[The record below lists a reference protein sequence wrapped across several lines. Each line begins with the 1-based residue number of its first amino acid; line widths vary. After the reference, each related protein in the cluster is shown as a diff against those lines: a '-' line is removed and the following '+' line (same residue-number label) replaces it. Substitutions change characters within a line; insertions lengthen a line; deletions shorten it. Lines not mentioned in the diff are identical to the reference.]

1 VGKTVDTN
9 EFLWVRAAR
18 KVEKTLNEFKQT
30 RLASRKVDEHTN
42 LRDKG
47 GWEGAW
53 GTNKQHRDSNHR
65 IGLQKL

>member
-9 EFLWVRAAR
+9 KFLWVRAAR

-30 RLASRKVDEHTN
+30 HLASRKVDECTN

-47 GWEGAW
+47 GWEGGW
-53 GTNKQHRDSNHR
+53 GTNKQCRDYKHH